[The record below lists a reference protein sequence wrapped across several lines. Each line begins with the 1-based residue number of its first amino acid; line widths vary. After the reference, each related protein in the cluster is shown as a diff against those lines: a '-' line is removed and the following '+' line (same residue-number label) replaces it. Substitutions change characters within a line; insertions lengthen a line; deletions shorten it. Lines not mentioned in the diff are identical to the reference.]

1 MITENA
7 SVLPGDGGWMIDHPA
22 DCLDIDGNQ
31 LRPAWFRDEED
42 ATSYLSWLAE
52 YGLPVRSGGYLA
64 GNVTDEQDHR
74 MVFEGWGVWEADGSA
89 CGPLQIQR
97 YDTLESGLKPL
108 PSDECAWELVVH
120 EARAGSWLHRL
131 ALLDVVLLNT
141 DPSTPYLI
149 RRGDRIG
156 QLLTLRTDSLTIDEV
171 LSLSESDRGSTGF
184 GDSGR

>member
-42 ATSYLSWLAE
+42 ATSYLSWLDE

-64 GNVTDEQDHR
+64 GNATDEQDHR

-89 CGPLQIQR
+89 CGPVQIQR
-97 YDTLESGLKPL
+97 YDTLESGREPL

-120 EARAGSWLHRL
+120 KARAGSRLHRL
-131 ALLDVVLLNT
+131 ALLDVAAYNPQELFRIALHT
-141 DPSTPYLI
+141 GQDPHFLG
-149 RRGDRIG
+149 REVQGWAAA
-156 QLLTLRTDSLTIDEV
+156 LTR
-171 LSLSESDRGSTGF
+171 
-184 GDSGR
+184 